1 MLDTD
6 TLEPNPDFY
15 TASLFT
21 QLMGQKVLGVTLSE
35 LEPDLHVFAHCAVQ
49 GGV

>member
-1 MLDTD
+1 MACCSAKNGKKRPENGSTSHALLDTD

-21 QLMGQKVLGVTLSE
+21 VV
-35 LEPDLHVFAHCAVQ
+35 
-49 GGV
+49 